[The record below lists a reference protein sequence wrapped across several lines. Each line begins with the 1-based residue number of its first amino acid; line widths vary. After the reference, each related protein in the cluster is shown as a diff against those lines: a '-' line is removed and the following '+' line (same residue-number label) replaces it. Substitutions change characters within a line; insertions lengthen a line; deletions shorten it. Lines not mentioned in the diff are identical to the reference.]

1 MKKNRTSL
9 SLSIFIILSLCSFII
24 EHTLLKSSK
33 KCNKKYIILS
43 NFVSL
48 LHNMGSIYATFGS
61 LLFGHYI
68 LHFICLIIVLIT
80 WYISK
85 KIDKKMVSCI
95 ITQIYNRLCGFD
107 KSRNFHD
114 LNYYIFNRILGIKN
128 FYLPLLLSIILYDL
142 YNIYF
147 THFKTPIS
155 WVK

>member
-1 MKKNRTSL
+1 MKKNVIL
-9 SLSIFIILSLCSFII
+9 SLCIFIILSLCSFMI

-33 KCNKKYIILS
+33 KCNKKNIILS

-48 LHNMGSIYATFGS
+48 LHNMGAMYATFGS

-68 LHFICLIIVLIT
+68 LHFICLIIVMIT
-80 WYISK
+80 WKISK

-95 ITQIYNRLCGFD
+95 ITQIYNRLCGLD

-128 FYLPLLLSIILYDL
+128 YSIPLLSFIILFDL

-147 THFKTPIS
+147 THF
-155 WVK
+155 